1 MRPLIQEIS
10 TQHTPE
16 SLAHTLL
23 GELGLVLLRSQ
34 FFDSPQARYS
44 FVAVRPFLQ
53 FTALGAHCRL
63 GSQELYGN
71 PWNLLDSLIARY
83 ELLDQ
88 LDLPFPL
95 GGCFGYW
102 GYDLKQYVEPRLAQ
116 HAVNDLELPILHV
129 GFYDSLVV
137 FDHHLRRTWIVST
150 GFTPDGTRDPAVMRN
165 RLEFWRDRLS
175 RSVVDSGS

>member
-1 MRPLIQEIS
+1 MRPVIEEIS

-16 SLAHTLL
+16 SLAEALD
-23 GELGLVLLRSQ
+23 GEPGLVVLRSR

-44 FVAVRPFLQ
+44 FVAVGPFLQ
-53 FTALGAHCRL
+53 FKAFGARCEL

-71 PWNLLDSLIARY
+71 PWNLLDTLVARY

-88 LDLPFPL
+88 PDLPFPL

-102 GYDLKQYVEPRLAQ
+102 GYDLKQFVEPRLEQ

-137 FDHHLRRTWIVST
+137 FDHRLDRTWIAST
-150 GFTPDGTRDPAVMRN
+150 GVTADGTRQPSVMRE
-165 RLEFWRDRLS
+165 RLDFWRN
-175 RSVVDSGS
+175 